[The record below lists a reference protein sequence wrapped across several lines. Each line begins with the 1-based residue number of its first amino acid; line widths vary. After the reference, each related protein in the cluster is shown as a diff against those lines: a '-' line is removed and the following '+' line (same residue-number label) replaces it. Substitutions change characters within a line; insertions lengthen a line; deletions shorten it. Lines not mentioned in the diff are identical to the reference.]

1 MLLAEKDIKIGDKN
15 KMKKKFLSILLAVCM
30 VVTMMPTVAWAD
42 SLPTATEYAA
52 DATNAKTTGDYWID
66 GTTLTIYTPK
76 GAAFWSANGAD
87 YLDYTVKLA
96 NNINVSGF
104 LWTPVGDSSHEFTG
118 TFDGQGHT
126 ISGLTVTAAAVTTQG
141 FAGVIG
147 CSSGTVKNLT
157 VSGSVNVTGSGNIFY
172 NVGGIV
178 GTNNGVVDNCVN
190 HASVTGSGVNYIQ
203 AGGISGSNFNTIR
216 NCVNTGSVM
225 AAAAQNSD
233 AGGITGHSEGSVSV
247 SNCYNT
253 GAVSASGGAQKNCA
267 GGIAGD
273 SWALQNCYS
282 TGTITATGSNNLSG
296 GISGEGGT
304 LENCYYKSGTANVI
318 DNSMNSATGCGTF
331 ADYGGALT
339 AGTAANCDT
348 DQTLAAYATD
358 LLSALNGWVNDK
370 ASADY
375 YTWKADSGNVN
386 GGYPML
392 DKAWA
397 EPTVEAKWG
406 VAKADGTAPA
416 TWVGSGTLTDAVS
429 YANGLSGST
438 AYIQLQS
445 DVDTTASLTFNGGNT
460 SILDLNGK
468 TIDGKNISESNAT
481 VFTILSGANVTLTD
495 TGNDAAANPGKIT
508 GGDYG
513 MQVYGNF
520 SMLGGS
526 ITGNGKGV
534 YAYGGSCTMLGG
546 SVTGNTNGG
555 VGVNSSSFTIGGNAV
570 ITGNT
575 SGTGADQIA
584 QNVLLYQKSDVI
596 TVSTDKP
603 LESGTPIGVTTR
615 NFFQSDRVNI
625 TGANSTDYS
634 GYFTSDS
641 ENYKILN
648 SGTGNAQVVTLIAN
662 NIVTVSAGTNG
673 GVAANA
679 GTTGAITSGT
689 TRVMAG
695 ETVTITPA
703 ANSGY
708 KVGTVSVCKTDNP
721 DATVAVS
728 HNTFTMPAY
737 AVTISVTFQAANASS
752 SSSSPTVNTDKTET
766 KVDPASNT
774 ATVTT
779 KPDSVNAT
787 GNTTS
792 IETTIP
798 SVTVDNTQTSTN
810 GSVVDTAKKSS
821 VTINVPTEAILQQLA
836 AKKDVELTV
845 TVPHDVA
852 KNTVGGAAIT
862 INANKEILEAAKE
875 NLTDVTIKIK
885 DADTQQMAYSWTF
898 KGEDLAKSTTPM
910 TDVNIAMSVH
920 LTTEVPKVNAVT
932 PANKGLVLSF
942 DHSGVLPS
950 VASVKISALDKGFKP
965 GQTLYFYYYN
975 PTTKQIESFGKD
987 AYTVG
992 SDGYVTVQIV
1002 HCSDYVLLPK
1012 AVRTITL
1019 DTRTY
1024 TMRPKKSYETGI
1036 KLTGIS
1042 NTIIKAYSSTKGVAN
1057 VTVLKNGDV
1066 KATGVKPGLTYIMID
1081 VYDSKNKFLTHA
1093 SVRLTVQNGV
1103 KEYGNSARQYG
1114 IF

>member
-1 MLLAEKDIKIGDKN
+1 MLLAKKDIKIGDKN
-15 KMKKKFLSILLAVCM
+15 KMKKKVLSILLAVCM
-30 VVTMMPTVAWAD
+30 VVTMMPTAAWAD

-66 GTTLTIYTPK
+66 GTTLTIYTAK

-96 NNINVSGF
+96 NDINVSGF
-104 LWTPVGDSSHEFTG
+104 LWTPVGTQNGEFAG
-118 TFDGQGHT
+118 AFDGQGHT
-126 ISGLTVTAAAVTTQG
+126 ITGIKVDVSPSDGYPAYAGLFGFTNSATIKNIGLIGSSVTATSTYDAL
-141 FAGVIG
+141 AGSI
-147 CSSGTVKNLT
+147 
-157 VSGSVNVTGSGNIFY
+157 
-172 NVGGIV
+172 
-178 GTNNGVVDNCVN
+178 
-190 HASVTGSGVNYIQ
+190 ASV
-203 AGGISGSNFNTIR
+203 AKNT
-216 NCVNTGSVM
+216 T
-225 AAAAQNSD
+225 
-233 AGGITGHSEGSVSV
+233 IT
-247 SNCYNT
+247 NCYNT
-253 GAVSASGGAQKNCA
+253 GNVSATSSNEVMFSSIIT
-267 GGIAGD
+267 GGIVGVANN
-273 SWALQNCYS
+273 SNITNCYS
-282 TGTITATGSNNLSG
+282 TGSVSAAPGACSG
-296 GISGEGGT
+296 GIVGNANGGT
-304 LENCYYKSGTANVI
+304 VTNCYYLKSSANKGIGAIIGTVTVQ
-318 DNSMNSATGCGTF
+318 SCGTF
-331 ADYGGALT
+331 VSSSSTLT
-339 AGTAANCDT
+339 AGTATQFGDSADA
-348 DQTLAAYATD
+348 TLAYGST
-358 LLSALNGWVNDK
+358 LLAALNGWVNDK

-375 YTWKADSGNVN
+375 RTWKADSGNVN

-406 VAKADGTAPA
+406 VAKADGTAPD

-445 DVDTTASLTFNGGNT
+445 DVDTTASLTFNGGRT
-460 SILDLNGK
+460 AVLDLNGK
-468 TIDGKNISESNAT
+468 TIDGTNMSGINKS
-481 VFTILSGANVTLTD
+481 VFQILQGANVTLTD
-495 TGNDAAANPGKIT
+495 TSDGAAENPGKIT

-534 YAYGGSCTMLGG
+534 YTYEGSCTMLGG

-575 SGTGADQIA
+575 SGTGADQID
-584 QNVLLYQKSDVI
+584 QNVLLYQESDII

-603 LESGTPIGVTTR
+603 LESGAPIGVTTR

-662 NIVTVSAGTNG
+662 NLVTVSAGTNG

-679 GTTGAITSGT
+679 GTTGTITSGT

-695 ETVTITPA
+695 ETVTITPT
-703 ANSGY
+703 ANPGY
-708 KVGTVSVCKTDNP
+708 EVGTISVCQTGNP
-721 DATVAVS
+721 GATVAVS
-728 HNTFTMPAY
+728 HNKFTMPAY
-737 AVTISVTFQAANASS
+737 AVTISVTFSVTTNSKGGSGSTSS
-752 SSSSPTVNTDKTET
+752 SSTVNTYKTET

-779 KPDSVNAT
+779 KPDSVNTT

-798 SVTVDNTQTSTN
+798 SVTVDNTRTSTN

-836 AKKDVELTV
+836 AKKDVDLTV

-852 KNTVGGAAIT
+852 RDAVGGAAIT

-885 DADTQQMAYSWTF
+885 DADTQQLAYSWTF
-898 KGEDLAKSTTPM
+898 KGEDLAKSTAPM
-910 TDVNIAMSVH
+910 MDVNIAMSVH
-920 LTTEVPKVNAVT
+920 LTTEVPKVNSIT

-950 VASVKISALDKGFKP
+950 VASVKFSALEKGFKP

-975 PTTKQIESFGKD
+975 PTTKQIESLGKD
-987 AYTVG
+987 AYTVDA
-992 SDGYVTVQIV
+992 DGNVTVQIY

-1012 AVRTITL
+1012 AARSITL

-1024 TMRPKKSYETGI
+1024 TMRPKKSYQIGV

-1042 NTIIKAYSSTKGVAN
+1042 NTTIKAYSSTKGVAN
-1057 VTVLKNGDV
+1057 VTVLKNGNV
-1066 KATGVKPGLTYIMID
+1066 KVTGAKSGLTYIMID

-1093 SVRLTVQNGV
+1093 SIKLTVQNGV